1 MFMFRLF
8 KTDILYVAQSK
19 NKNKRFTKKLTY
31 SEKEY
36 SNNSYDIT
44 VTVTVRPVK
53 SRHLNLYTNL
63 VQ

>member
-19 NKNKRFTKKLTY
+19 NKNKRLTKKLTY